1 MQQNRKTKIK
11 MKETNKGNK
20 GKAKNKGKE
29 NKPYEK
35 AVGGGGDREGEGGKR
50 EGGGEVVLNWLRR
63 RQKEKA
69 RICLG
74 EQARGECQG

>member
-20 GKAKNKGKE
+20 GK
-29 NKPYEK
+29 EK
-35 AVGGGGDREGEGGKR
+35 GGDREGEGGKR